1 MSVKELLFLEHSQVT
16 CQLVLHIHIERC
28 FFVVFFVFCFF
39 SPVASF
45 FVVFLFLFLFLFFS
59 PVAKILE
66 ELKGIQ

>member
-28 FFVVFFVFCFF
+28 FFVVFFVFF

-45 FVVFLFLFLFLFFS
+45 FVVFLFLFFVFVLS